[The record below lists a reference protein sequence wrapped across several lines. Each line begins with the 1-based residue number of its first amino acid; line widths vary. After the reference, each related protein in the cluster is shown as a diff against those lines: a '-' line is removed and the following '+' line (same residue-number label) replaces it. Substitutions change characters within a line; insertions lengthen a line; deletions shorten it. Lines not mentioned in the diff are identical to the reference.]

1 MLFWTRI
8 SDSSCQPCKW
18 GSVDPLLGAGLESRP
33 DVPATANYVAA
44 SAVAFREEEQTVPR
58 EQEFF
63 LGVDLG
69 GTNMSVG
76 LIDHTNEVLGRRKKR
91 TRAFEGGDRVLERI
105 VKMSRAVV
113 AKQGFE
119 MKDVRGLGIGG
130 PGAIDIEKGVVLNA
144 PNLGWNQF
152 NVKTALSE
160 PLGIPVTVDN
170 DVNVAVYG
178 EKVVGA
184 AVAYDDV
191 LGIWTGTGVGGALVL
206 NGKLYYGAFLTAG
219 EIGHTLLHPGAA
231 WGRRTLENCASRT
244 NIVRLIIELIKAN
257 NPSKITE
264 MVEGDYDR
272 VRSKVIAKAVAAKD
286 EVACRVVRDAAHF
299 AGIAAANMVT
309 VLSLP
314 CVVLGGGLAT
324 ELGDTWADWVRESF
338 HQYVFPAKLQSIE
351 IVPTKL
357 GDDAGIVG
365 AAIIARER
373 MASIRR

>member
-1 MLFWTRI
+1 MAKK
-8 SDSSCQPCKW
+8 D
-18 GSVDPLLGAGLESRP
+18 
-33 DVPATANYVAA
+33 
-44 SAVAFREEEQTVPR
+44 
-58 EQEFF
+58 EFY

-76 LIDHTNEVLGRRKKR
+76 LLDGSNKLKARQKKR
-91 TRAFEGGDRVLERI
+91 TKAYEGGDRVLERI
-105 VKMSRAVV
+105 VKMCQKMVSKA
-113 AKQGFE
+113 GLE
-119 MKDVRGLGIGG
+119 MSAIRGLGIGG

-144 PNLGWNQF
+144 PNLGWREF
-152 NVKTALSE
+152 NVSKALSK
-160 PLGIPVTVDN
+160 PLGIPVAVDN

-178 EKVVGA
+178 EQVVGA
-184 AVAYDDV
+184 AKNFKDCF
-191 LGIWTGTGVGGALVL
+191 GIWTGTGVGGALVL
-206 NGKLYYGAFLTAG
+206 NGKLFYGTYLTAG
-219 EIGHTLLHPGAA
+219 EVGHTVLHPGAA

-244 NIVRLIIELIKAN
+244 NIARLIVELIKAN

-272 VRSKVIAKAVAAKD
+272 VRSKVIARAVADKD
-286 EVACRVVRDAAHF
+286 DVACRVVREAAHF
-299 AGIAAANMVT
+299 TGISAAAIVT

-324 ELGDTWADWVRESF
+324 ELGDTWSGWVRESF
-338 HQYVFPAKLQSIE
+338 QEYVFPQKLQNVK

-373 MASIRR
+373 LG

>member
-1 MLFWTRI
+1 MSF
-8 SDSSCQPCKW
+8 P
-18 GSVDPLLGAGLESRP
+18 
-33 DVPATANYVAA
+33 
-44 SAVAFREEEQTVPR
+44 EEEQIVPTK
-58 EQEFF
+58 QEYY

-69 GTNMSVG
+69 GTNMSAG
-76 LIDHTNEVLGRRKKR
+76 LIDHTNKVLGRIKKR
-91 TRAFEGGDRVLERI
+91 TRAFQGGDRVLQRI
-105 VKMSRAVV
+105 VKMSRSLVEE
-113 AKQGFE
+113 QGLQ
-119 MKDVRGLGIGG
+119 MHDIRGLGIGG

-144 PNLGWNQF
+144 PNLGWKQF
-152 NVKTALSE
+152 NVKGALSK

-184 AVAYDDV
+184 AVRYDDV
-191 LGIWTGTGVGGALVL
+191 LGIWMGTGVGGALVL

-244 NIVRLIIELIKAN
+244 NIARLIIELIKAN
-257 NPSKITE
+257 NPSKITK
-264 MVEGDYDR
+264 MVDGDYDR

-286 EVACRVVRDAAHF
+286 EVACRVVREAAHF

-338 HQYVFPAKLQSIE
+338 QQYVFPAKLQSINV
-351 IVPTKL
+351 VPTKL

-373 MASIRR
+373 LAARG